1 MIITRAKVVIAGV
14 LRTITVVVVARAEI
28 VIVAWVIWTVVVSV
42 VVPGAVIVVV
52 WVIWTVVVSV
62 VVPWTEAIVGPRG
75 SLLIVIVTEPVT
87 ASRTYVGVVVSSAP
101 RSYCGMIP
109 CLI

>member
-28 VIVAWVIWTVVVSV
+28 VIVA
-42 VVPGAVIVVV
+42 